1 MEDVSVVEVIAYFAA
16 EPDTPAPPGVSP
28 VLGAFAKRLNRG
40 RWWSHADDLPPF
52 AVKLVGTRSKP
63 AVEQRRAY
71 YFADRAVRRF
81 APTALDAAG
90 FGTIAAELRALD
102 PVCDVPT
109 AHAAMRAAKE
119 FQVWMAEESAA
130 RQASFQRHKV
140 AKAAIEAGLSG
151 AAEMMQAAW
160 MTRSERSSL
169 RCAKTAAT
177 MAQTA
182 QREQTCWDKGNT
194 ESELY
199 PEHAKYLRIATA
211 HNAYESAGWA
221 DRNAQKFGDAE
232 RQRDITLATLDAA
245 IFIR

>member
-1 MEDVSVVEVIAYFAA
+1 MRVPPAITRIPELLPLLEGANHIDVKVVTGTV
-16 EPDTPAPPGVSP
+16 
-28 VLGAFAKRLNRG
+28 
-40 RWWSHADDLPPF
+40 DLPPF

-232 RQRDITLATLDAA
+232 TQRDITLATLDAA